1 MLGPHA
7 KFNEN
12 SSCAVNNND
21 KNIGARVVV
30 DRGIINNSL
39 LSILSRSATIWN
51 APLRPIILG
60 PIRLWANAK
69 SLRSDNITNKDNN
82 MTSRELNKIPS
93 DNFYILYLKV
103 VYEVIGIN

>member
-39 LSILSRSATIWN
+39 LSILSRSATI
-51 APLRPIILG
+51 
-60 PIRLWANAK
+60 
-69 SLRSDNITNKDNN
+69 
-82 MTSRELNKIPS
+82 
-93 DNFYILYLKV
+93 
-103 VYEVIGIN
+103 